1 MFVASLDCPS
11 QWSGQLFVRQNEI
24 AKVSVQ
30 MKAARFLF
38 CLLAGAVANFV
49 SFVLMAVSTTAMTV
63 TPIQVEMVS
72 TGSQG
77 RAQITVTNDGSE
89 PLPVELN
96 IQKLTLNEGGD
107 RTLSKAPDNFLIFPP
122 QALIKPG
129 SSQVFRLQ
137 WVGEPLLSASESY
150 MMSVN
155 QIPVKLPAG
164 KSAVQIVMSF
174 GVVINVAPPKGLP
187 ELKLVGTGV
196 EADKKTGKRHPTITV
211 ENPTAVHAL
220 LPQSTIRLTG
230 GSWSH
235 TLAQTELREKVGI
248 GLVQPGKRRKFVLP
262 VELPANVSSVQASLD
277 FKPKR

>member
-1 MFVASLDCPS
+1 MRFERFLNLCVAVAALGISLALGSTWPAS
-11 QWSGQLFVRQNEI
+11 
-24 AKVSVQ
+24 AMSVQ
-30 MKAARFLF
+30 
-38 CLLAGAVANFV
+38 
-49 SFVLMAVSTTAMTV
+49 
-63 TPIQVEMVS
+63 PIQIEMS
-72 TGSQG
+72 SAGSQG
-77 RAQITVTNDGSE
+77 RAQITVTNDSKD
-89 PLPVELN
+89 PLPVELT
-96 IQKLTLNEGGD
+96 IQKLALNEGGD

-155 QIPVKLPAG
+155 QVPVKLPAG
-164 KSAVQIVMSF
+164 QNAVQIVMSF

-248 GLVQPGKRRKFVLP
+248 GLVQPGKRRRFVLP